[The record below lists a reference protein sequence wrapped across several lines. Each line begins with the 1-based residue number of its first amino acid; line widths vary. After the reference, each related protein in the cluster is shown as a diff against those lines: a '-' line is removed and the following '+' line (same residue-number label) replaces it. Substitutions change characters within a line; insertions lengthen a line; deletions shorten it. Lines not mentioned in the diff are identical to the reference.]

1 MTYKEKIAA
10 TWISA
15 GGLITKITAAKILG
29 VNPSVLSRR
38 KDIRKYEIENDEF
51 VSFQEIMA
59 RTDIKSRKKKDESNT
74 DT

>member
-29 VNPSVLSRR
+29 VNPSVLSKR
-38 KDIRKYEIENDEF
+38 KDIKKYEIESDEF
-51 VSFQEIMA
+51 VSFQEIMQ
-59 RTDIKSRKKKDESNT
+59 RTDIKSRKKKNDPNK
-74 DT
+74 DA